1 MVLLISMIQLLKRYH
16 RRSSSDRDGARVL
29 SLLLRRRFYM
39 FSVAAPAAAVAQE
52 GETEKEEE
60 EEEEDEEQE
69 LEGISISPL
78 LPPPW
83 S

>member
-1 MVLLISMIQLLKRYH
+1 MNPPSFDV
-16 RRSSSDRDGARVL
+16 G
-29 SLLLRRRFYM
+29 
-39 FSVAAPAAAVAQE
+39 E
-52 GETEKEEE
+52 ETEEEEEE
-60 EEEEDEEQE
+60 EEEEDEKQE